1 MSTTPNGTT
10 PTNNKAA
17 SGDQTSGQSPTALP
31 AQDATV
37 TQDATAAQ
45 SGKAAQAS
53 HRTAADATTGA
64 VAAAGSVAGSATT
77 AGAAAGTTPAAGST
91 AATGTTAEIAAGAP
105 RPQADVLAKA
115 TTKLLQSI
123 SKEAVI
129 TDKAALYPVSM
140 DSARLSFLPDALVR
154 PANGD
159 TNAVATVLELANRY
173 RIPVTTRGAGT
184 ATTGAASPVHGGWVL
199 DLSLWNDIEIDATAG
214 MAHVGAG
221 AVTAKVNA
229 AAEARGWFFPPDPSS
244 LKHCTIGGN
253 IATNAGGLRGA
264 KYGVTRD
271 YVFAVEAFLPTGERT
286 RWGAPLK
293 KYASGFNVRD
303 LLIGSEGQLAVI
315 TAATLKL
322 LPKPEQRW
330 TALAAFADEDA
341 ALLAVEDLLA
351 SALVPSILEFLDR
364 QSVECTERRRG
375 AAFFESLPGLPV
387 GHSPALLLLEID
399 GSQAQLAEQKAQ
411 VLAWLGRHA
420 LAHRESADAVQ
431 AEALWEARRTCSQS
445 MFQMGDTKLNED
457 IVVPVRSYR
466 ALLAYTLELRAQ
478 TGLATPTFGHVADGN
493 FHVHLM
499 FNHADP
505 QQAAQAERGVHLLME
520 KVIEL
525 GGAITGEHGI
535 GLAKSPFLPLQHSQ
549 AEMDAMLRIKQ
560 ALDPQGILNP
570 GKVFV
575 PFEMWKHPRAYD
587 HVFPWDH
594 KRH

>member
-1 MSTTPNGTT
+1 MSTTPNGATPPQPTQTT
-10 PTNNKAA
+10 QAT
-17 SGDQTSGQSPTALP
+17 QS
-31 AQDATV
+31 
-37 TQDATAAQ
+37 
-45 SGKAAQAS
+45 
-53 HRTAADATTGA
+53 
-64 VAAAGSVAGSATT
+64 
-77 AGAAAGTTPAAGST
+77 AGAAQTAQPAQCC
-91 AATGTTAEIAAGAP
+91 AADNPNALAEVAAGAP
-105 RPQADVLAKA
+105 RPAAATLATA
-115 TTKLLQSI
+115 TAELATRI
-123 SKEAVI
+123 PAEAIV

-159 TNAVATVLELANRY
+159 YGAITAVLELANRH

-184 ATTGAASPVHGGWVL
+184 ATTGAVSPVNGGWVL
-199 DLSLWNDIEIDATAG
+199 DLSLWNDIEIDATSG

-221 AVTAKVNA
+221 AVTAQINA
-229 AAEARGWFFPPDPSS
+229 AAEAKGWFFPPDPSS

-271 YVFAVEAFLPTGERT
+271 YVFALEAFLPTGELT

-315 TAATLKL
+315 TGATLKL

-330 TALAAFADEDA
+330 TALCAFADEEA
-341 ALLAVEDLLA
+341 ALAAVEDLLS

-375 AAFFESLPGLPV
+375 NPFFASLPGLPA
-387 GHSPALLLLEID
+387 GAPPALLLLEID
-399 GSQAQLAEQKAQ
+399 GSAAELAERKERVQ
-411 VLAWLGRHA
+411 AWIARHA
-420 LAHRESADAVQ
+420 LAHRQSADH
-431 AEALWEARRTCSQS
+431 AEAETLWEARRTCSQS

-457 IVVPVRSYR
+457 IVVPMRSYR
-466 ALLAYTLELRAQ
+466 ALIAYTLELREL
-478 TGLATPTFGHVADGN
+478 TGLATPTFGHIADGN

-505 QQAAQAERGVHLLME
+505 EQAAQAERGVNLLME
-520 KVIEL
+520 KVVEL

-549 AEMDAMLRIKQ
+549 AEIDTMLRIKQ

-570 GKVFV
+570 AKVFV
-575 PFEMWKHPRAYD
+575 PFEMWKHPREYA
-587 HVFPWDH
+587 HKFPWDH
-594 KRH
+594 RP